1 MKTKGIEHVTL
12 TVPDVAAAT
21 RFFEQ
26 AFQAEILFDGQT
38 PAYPPVQ
45 GPDAEAIFGMPRN
58 GRMVWRRLLNLGG
71 SNLELFQYDNTP
83 HQSSPHSYDY
93 GITHFAIYVDDLAQ
107 AVHDVEAAGGHAY
120 PVYDPQTGR
129 ASRHYP
135 HQGWAYIETPW
146 GSLIELVTFPT

>member
-1 MKTKGIEHVTL
+1 
-12 TVPDVAAAT
+12 
-21 RFFEQ
+21 
-26 AFQAEILFDGQT
+26 
-38 PAYPPVQ
+38 
-45 GPDAEAIFGMPRN
+45 
-58 GRMVWRRLLNLGG
+58 MVWRRLLNLGG

-135 HQGWAYIETPW
+135 HQGWAYIETLW